1 MRLIIEHDTYYHY
14 ETAATQLIQA
24 VRMTPAFHTGQK
36 IISWAVSG
44 NDHQSLSG
52 YRDGFGNW
60 VQFHKPKLGARDVCL
75 KVTGEIETTAT
86 NSVITGAS
94 ELLPLEFYRNSSSYT
109 LPDDAI
115 EDLALTSR
123 ADDTLATLHHLMQ
136 QIRAAVDYRVDTTS
150 VENTAAQALA
160 QGSGVCQDHAHVMIS
175 AARVLD
181 IPARY
186 VSGYLWIEAQQ
197 NHAASHAWMEA
208 HVAGLGWVGF
218 DPANAICPNEGYVRV
233 AVGRDYADAAPVRG
247 VRTGGG
253 TESLDVRVS
262 VRAAQQ

>member
-14 ETAATQLIQA
+14 ETASSQLIQA
-24 VRMTPAFHTGQK
+24 VRMTPAPHAGQK
-36 IISWAVSG
+36 VISWMVSG
-44 NDHQSLSG
+44 SDDQSLAG

-60 VQFHKPKLGARDVCL
+60 VQFHKPNLAANEVCL
-75 KVTGEIETTAT
+75 KVKGEIETTET
-86 NSVITGAS
+86 NAVITGSS
-94 ELLPLEFYRNSSSYT
+94 ELLPLEFYRNSSAYT
-109 LPDDAI
+109 LPDDSI
-115 EDLALTSR
+115 RDLALTSR
-123 ADDTLATLHHLMQ
+123 GNDTLGTLHHLMQ

-160 QGSGVCQDHAHVMIS
+160 LGSGVCQDHAHVMIS
-175 AARVLD
+175 AARILD

-186 VSGYLWIEAQQ
+186 VSGYLWIETEQ

-208 HVAGLGWVGF
+208 YVAGLGWVGF
-218 DPANAICPNEGYVRV
+218 DPANAICPGEGYVRI
-233 AVGRDYADAAPVRG
+233 AIGRDYADAAPVRG

-262 VRAAQQ
+262 VRAIQQ